1 MGDNMK
7 KQFIV
12 TAVLSLFCAAVLV
25 YSNALLKYSNDVIN
39 KERAMYLQLIHL
51 RVPTEAKVVKLETQK
66 YILGDCTLNCVLSCK
81 NIDISEQLKES
92 INKNGWIII
101 ESNAKKTIYKKGKVL
116 LIFDDSRGVYSL
128 LFVDCRDQI
137 VSFLYGLPLSR

>member
-51 RVPTEAKVVKLETQK
+51 RVPTEAKVVKLETQR

-101 ESNAKKTIYKKGKVL
+101 ESNAKKTIYKKVR
-116 LIFDDSRGVYSL
+116 FY
-128 LFVDCRDQI
+128 
-137 VSFLYGLPLSR
+137 

>member
-12 TAVLSLFCAAVLV
+12 TAVLSLFCATVLV
-25 YSNALLKYSNDVIN
+25 YSNALLKYSNDVII

-51 RVPTEAKVVKLETQK
+51 RVPTEAKVVKLETQR

-81 NIDISEQLKES
+81 NIGS
-92 INKNGWIII
+92 
-101 ESNAKKTIYKKGKVL
+101 
-116 LIFDDSRGVYSL
+116 
-128 LFVDCRDQI
+128 C
-137 VSFLYGLPLSR
+137 

>member
-1 MGDNMK
+1 
-7 KQFIV
+7 
-12 TAVLSLFCAAVLV
+12 
-25 YSNALLKYSNDVIN
+25 
-39 KERAMYLQLIHL
+39 MYLQLIHL
-51 RVPTEAKVVKLETQK
+51 RVPTEAKVVKLETQR

-116 LIFDDSRGVYSL
+116 LIFDDSRDVYSL

>member
-1 MGDNMK
+1 MK

-25 YSNALLKYSNDVIN
+25 YSNALLKYSNDVII

-51 RVPTEAKVVKLETQK
+51 RVPTEAKVFKLETQR

-128 LFVDCRDQI
+128 LFVDCRNQI
-137 VSFLYGLPLSR
+137 VSFLYALPLSR

>member
-1 MGDNMK
+1 MK

-39 KERAMYLQLIHL
+39 KERAMYLQLIYL
-51 RVPTEAKVVKLETQK
+51 RVPTEAKVVKLETQR

-81 NIDISEQLKES
+81 NIDISEQLKEN
-92 INKNGWIII
+92 IN
-101 ESNAKKTIYKKGKVL
+101 KKGKVL
-116 LIFDDSRGVYSL
+116 LIFDDSRDVYSL

>member
-1 MGDNMK
+1 MVDNMK

-39 KERAMYLQLIHL
+39 KERAMYLQLIYL
-51 RVPTEAKVVKLETQK
+51 RVPTEAKVVKLETQR

-81 NIDISEQLKES
+81 NIDISEQLKEN
-92 INKNGWIII
+92 IN
-101 ESNAKKTIYKKGKVL
+101 KKGKVL
-116 LIFDDSRGVYSL
+116 LIFDDSRDVYSL